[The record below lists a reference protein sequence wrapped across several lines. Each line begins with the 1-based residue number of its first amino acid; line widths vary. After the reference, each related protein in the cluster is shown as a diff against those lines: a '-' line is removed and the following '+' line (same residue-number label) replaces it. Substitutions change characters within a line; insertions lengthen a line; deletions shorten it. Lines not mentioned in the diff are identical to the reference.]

1 MFLQTLAVPCQFR
14 PSQAQT
20 IGLRVRSHS
29 PREPSLRAGVM
40 RQPAGEAGQPGPPGA
55 EEEQDDERLGAQA
68 WEGRDGRPPWTRG
81 QKKKSA
87 ARIQEAADMHR
98 ITGKAGG
105 DSLIEMSPTDSF
117 NGE

>member
-40 RQPAGEAGQPGPPGA
+40 RSRRVKRGSLVRRGLRRSRTTSGSELRRGKVGTGDLRGRGDR
-55 EEEQDDERLGAQA
+55 EE
-68 WEGRDGRPPWTRG
+68 
-81 QKKKSA
+81 KSA